1 MPNKN
6 TRNEQRKN
14 GDKTPPARRKAPH
27 AEQRAKEAV
36 EIKEAKQNVD
46 LERGGYNG

>member
-1 MPNKN
+1 MPNEH

-27 AEQRAKEAV
+27 AEQRANEAV
-36 EIKEAKQNVD
+36 EIKHAKETEQKADPNE
-46 LERGGYNG
+46 LK